1 MTAKGVSIDRSMI
14 VGETDVEGDV
24 DVKESLFLGDVEV
37 DGSLNASGSRFD
49 GDLTVKSGRGGLLSG
64 GEGGM
69 PNVNISDVVV
79 GGGLHIHDHS
89 TTVHGDV
96 LMVNLGPEG
105 DFPIHQVFAKFREE
119 NEAQVQATAVDTMI
133 DRIRKMLEVPRINR
147 NPTLLGDCYSML
159 AHLHRWRGNK
169 SWCEQCGKQ
178 WSGTKKRCPEC
189 AVEWD
194 GKRRMDDDLHHAFLA
209 VQEHPVGLLCKAK
222 YHVNKRWNYAKL
234 EYNRDYEDEIHQ
246 IATAICRIPKG
257 EPRGLSGTELDW
269 VNEYR
274 EKTLNWLLES
284 PRHRDWAN
292 RQLENT

>member
-14 VGETDVEGDV
+14 VGKTDVEGDV
-24 DVKESLFLGDVEV
+24 DAKESLFLKDVEV
-37 DGSLNASGSRFD
+37 DGSLNASETRFD
-49 GDLTVKSGRGGLLSG
+49 ADLTVKSGRGGLLSG

-69 PNVNISDVVV
+69 PNVNLSDSMV
-79 GGGLHIHDHS
+79 GGDLHIHDHS
-89 TTVHGDV
+89 TIVHGDAI
-96 LMVNLGPEG
+96 MVNLGPAG
-105 DFPIHQVFAKFREE
+105 KHPIHHVFAKFREE
-119 NEAQVQATAVDTMI
+119 QEGQVRARAVDMMI
-133 DRIRKMLEVPRINR
+133 DEIRKMLEEPRINR
-147 NPTLLGDCYSML
+147 NPSLRGDCFSML

-169 SWCEQCGKQ
+169 SWCEQCDEQ

-189 AVEWD
+189 DVEWD
-194 GKRRMDDDLHHAFLA
+194 GKRLMDDDLHNAFLA
-209 VQEHPVGLLCKAK
+209 VQEHPVGLLCQAK

-234 EYNRDYEDEIHQ
+234 EYNREYEDEIRK
-246 IATAICRIPKG
+246 IARDIGRIIQG
-257 EPRGLSGTELDW
+257 EPHGLSETELDW